1 MGVVKREEP
10 FFCLFG
16 LKELYYHA
24 ENNGMQ
30 RLVHNAVLLLNIPA
44 PLFAKWR
51 TGCVFDPGLSPFL

>member
-30 RLVHNAVLLLNIPA
+30 RLFHNAVLLIREFFLQDQIN
-44 PLFAKWR
+44 F
-51 TGCVFDPGLSPFL
+51 LSMISEDIITEG